1 MAFSSVTN
9 KKRKRKEKEEV
20 NNNNMEMKTNL
31 INKEPMLSFM

>member
-20 NNNNMEMKTNL
+20 NHNNMETKTNL
-31 INKEPMLSFM
+31 INKEPKLSFM